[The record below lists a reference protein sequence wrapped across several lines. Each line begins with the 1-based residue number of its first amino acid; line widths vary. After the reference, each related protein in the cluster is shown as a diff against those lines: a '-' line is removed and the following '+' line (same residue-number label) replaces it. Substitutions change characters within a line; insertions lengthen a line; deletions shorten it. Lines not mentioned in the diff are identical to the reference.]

1 MDINDGEKCKMKKL
15 YKDRQTAVISGVL
28 SGIAQYFKLDV
39 TLVRVVYLVLTLF
52 TTFFPGV
59 LLYIVMAFVMP
70 DKSEIGYENYKV
82 D

>member
-1 MDINDGEKCKMKKL
+1 MKKL

-70 DKSEIGYENYKV
+70 DKSEIGYEDYKV

>member
-1 MDINDGEKCKMKKL
+1 MKKL
-15 YKDRQTAVISGVL
+15 YKDRQTAVVSGVL

-59 LLYIVMAFVMP
+59 ILYIVMAFVMP

>member
-1 MDINDGEKCKMKKL
+1 MKKL

>member
-1 MDINDGEKCKMKKL
+1 MMEKEKKMKKL

-59 LLYIVMAFVMP
+59 ILYIVMAFVMP